1 MKRERE
7 EMREKSG
14 EEESQTY
21 RYMKIKP
28 LIFIELLLYAQLWAI
43 STPTTPWGM
52 LKMKTL
58 SL

>member
-28 LIFIELLLYAQLWAI
+28 LIFIELLLYAQL
-43 STPTTPWGM
+43 
-52 LKMKTL
+52 
-58 SL
+58 